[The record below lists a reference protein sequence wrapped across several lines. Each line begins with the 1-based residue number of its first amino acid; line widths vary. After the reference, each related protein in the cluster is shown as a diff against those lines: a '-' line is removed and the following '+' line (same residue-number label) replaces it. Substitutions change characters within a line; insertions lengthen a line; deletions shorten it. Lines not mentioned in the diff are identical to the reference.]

1 MKNRFKIVNK
11 EFDVQIIVTILKR
24 NWWIPILLSTFFWTI
39 AFFYLR
45 YTKPTYQS
53 SMLLQLESKDNAKE
67 VMDIQGIKK
76 DDNMSYEI
84 ELLKSQFLFNKAL
97 KTLNLHISLFS
108 KGSVLTEEKYKSSV
122 FNVQPFELKDSSLV
136 DIPIILTMDEQENL
150 FLDYVVRG
158 VKYGIK
164 GKVNEHLINQ
174 HFDIIIKAH
183 DVKSLRKAIELNQLY
198 FKFNSIN
205 SLSARLLSGL
215 KVVPINLAAKT
226 IQLVYTGQNP
236 QLCYDICVALANTF
250 INYDDD
256 KKRK

>member
-11 EFDVQIIVTILKR
+11 EFDIQIIFTVLKR
-24 NWWIPILLSTFFWTI
+24 NWWIPILLSAFFWTI

-76 DDNMSYEI
+76 DDDNMSYEI

-136 DIPIILTMDEQENL
+136 DVPIILTMDEQDNL
-150 FLDYVVRG
+150 FLDYVV
-158 VKYGIK
+158 
-164 GKVNEHLINQ
+164 
-174 HFDIIIKAH
+174 
-183 DVKSLRKAIELNQLY
+183 
-198 FKFNSIN
+198 
-205 SLSARLLSGL
+205 
-215 KVVPINLAAKT
+215 
-226 IQLVYTGQNP
+226 
-236 QLCYDICVALANTF
+236 
-250 INYDDD
+250 
-256 KKRK
+256 

>member
-1 MKNRFKIVNK
+1 
-11 EFDVQIIVTILKR
+11 
-24 NWWIPILLSTFFWTI
+24 
-39 AFFYLR
+39 
-45 YTKPTYQS
+45 
-53 SMLLQLESKDNAKE
+53 MLLQLESKDNAKE

-76 DDNMSYEI
+76 DDDNMSYEI

-164 GKVNEHLINQ
+164 GKVNEHLINK
-174 HFDIIIKAH
+174 HFDIIIRAH
-183 DVKSLRKAIELNQLY
+183 DVKSLKKAIELNQLY

-205 SLSARLLSGL
+205 SLSARLLPGL

-226 IQLVYTGQNP
+226 IQLV
-236 QLCYDICVALANTF
+236 
-250 INYDDD
+250 
-256 KKRK
+256 